1 MRLFPSSSSSSSGAT
16 TKGQRSGGGNRAMLY
31 LNVYDLTPINNYL
44 YWFGLGIF
52 HSGIEVH
59 GLEYGFGAHEYST
72 SGVFEVE
79 PRSCPGFI
87 FRRSVPLG
95 STDMS
100 RSEFR
105 LFMEHISG
113 KYHGDTYHL
122 IAKNCNHFTDEVCM
136 RLTGKPIPGWV
147 NRLAR
152 VGSFCNCLLPESIQ
166 ITAVR
171 HLPDHP
177 SYSEDGSDS
186 DASTATAGSE
196 EEELDHHLLTS
207 PNGDVAFLKE
217 KPVRLARELL

>member
-1 MRLFPSSSSSSSGAT
+1 MRLFSSNSSVK
-16 TKGQRSGGGNRAMLY
+16 KGQSSGGNRALLY

-59 GLEYGFGAHEYST
+59 GLEFGFGAHEYPS

-87 FRRSVPLG
+87 FRRSVLLG

-105 LFMEHISG
+105 SFMEELSR

-122 IAKNCNHFTDEVCM
+122 IAKNCNHFTDDVCKQ
-136 RLTGKPIPGWV
+136 LTGKPIPGWV

-152 VGSFCNCLLPESIQ
+152 LGSFCNCLLPENIQ
-166 ITAVR
+166 VAAVR
-171 HLPDHP
+171 HLPDH
-177 SYSEDGSDS
+177 STYSDDEGSDS
-186 DASTATAGSE
+186 AATSLTTMSE
-196 EEELDHHLLTS
+196 EGADHYLLTT
-207 PNGDVAFLKE
+207 PNSDVAFLKE
-217 KPVRLARELL
+217 KPVLVAKEAP